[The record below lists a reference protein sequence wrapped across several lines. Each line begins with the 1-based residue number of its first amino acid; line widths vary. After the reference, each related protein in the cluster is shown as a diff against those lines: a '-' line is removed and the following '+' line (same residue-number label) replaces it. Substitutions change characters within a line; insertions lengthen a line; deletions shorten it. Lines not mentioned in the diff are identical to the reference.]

1 MDEEIKMDW
10 DAFDALTDEDIAAAV
25 AADPDAAP
33 LLTEEEMSR
42 FRPAIEVIPEIVEA
56 YRRSRGPQ
64 KEPTKVPIS
73 IRLDEEVVTYF
84 RAQGRG
90 WQTRINEVLAE
101 YVINEER
108 SDA

>member
-1 MDEEIKMDW
+1 MTAKFETDW
-10 DAFDALTDEDIAAAV
+10 ARFDAMTDEDIAVAV

-33 LLTEEEMSR
+33 LLTDEELNKL
-42 FRPAIEVIPEIVEA
+42 RPVAETHPEIVEA